1 MLLKN
6 SAVIFVKRPSGTDKY
21 HPEFDRYELHEV
33 MVFEKQAVGSDN
45 RDAGSCVIY
54 YFPAR
59 SRVTGGKFPEIRPG
73 DLCVAGKCSAAFDP
87 LADSDIC
94 RRITSVAKR
103 TNGTE
108 RTHHI
113 VIEAV

>member
-1 MLLKN
+1 MLLKD
-6 SAVIFVKRPSGTDKY
+6 SAVIFVKRSSGTDKY

-33 MVFEKQAVGSDN
+33 MVFEKQAVGSDG
-45 RDAGSCVIY
+45 RDTGSCVIY
-54 YFPAR
+54 FFPER
-59 SRVTGGKFPEIRPG
+59 SRVTGGKFPDIHPG
-73 DLCVAGKCSAAFDP
+73 DLCAAGKCGAADTD
-87 LADSDIC
+87 LC
-94 RRITSVAKR
+94 RRITSVVKR